1 MSKETFDPTIYNPGT
16 NQSIST
22 VLEMELS
29 RRGIL
34 KRTAVVSAFAA
45 LASAGLTGC
54 RNDETTPEKPGL
66 TLGFKPI
73 PGAKEDAVVVP
84 EGYKAE
90 ILAPWGTPINDQA
103 NAWQNDGS
111 NTSLDQLNALG
122 MHHDGMHFFP
132 LNNDTNEGLLC
143 INHEYIDQNALH
155 PNGATKGIRPAE
167 EVRKEI
173 NAHGVSVIH
182 IKVINNQWELVTD
195 SRYNR
200 RITSATEIDVAGPI
214 ADSPLNLLATRYT
227 TAKNNAKIARGTN
240 NNCGNG
246 YTPWGTYLTC
256 EENWPGYFT
265 RNDGAPLPDQ
275 KRLGISTDGTRYGW
289 ETPTN
294 DNGEFSRFNITP
306 SGKEASEDFRNEA
319 NGHGYIVE
327 VDPYEPSRKAIKRT
341 ALGRFRHE
349 DCTVGKVA
357 ANKPVVFYS
366 GHDGRFEYIYKFVS
380 EALWDPADSN
390 PEDRLAT
397 GSKYMDKGTLYV
409 AQFNAAG
416 VGKWLALT
424 PDSTT
429 RDNRRLG
436 DTPGFTTLAEVLLNT
451 PGAADLM
458 GATPMDRPEWTA
470 VDPTNGTVYVT
481 LTNNTK
487 RNNSDDDPK
496 NDTNIANPRDN
507 NKFGHIIRWRES
519 ADQQSFNWEFFLF
532 GAPAASSSDIN
543 RSALDA
549 SNELASPDGLAFDP
563 RGILWIQ
570 TDNGADEV
578 EENTN
583 DQMLAIIPSQL
594 QQANGNEPVVN
605 AGTQGQ
611 LRRFFVG
618 PNGSEVTGLAFSPD
632 YTSLF
637 VNIQH
642 PRNWPAFKD
651 ATAKTVGNVRPR
663 SSTVVIRRI
672 DGGKIG
678 V

>member
-1 MSKETFDPTIYNPGT
+1 MSKETFDPTIYNPST
-16 NQSIST
+16 NKPISK
-22 VLEMELS
+22 VLEVELS
-29 RRGIL
+29 RRGML

-54 RNDETTPEKPGL
+54 RDDETTSEVPDL
-66 TLGFKPI
+66 RLGFESI
-73 PGAKEDAVVVP
+73 PGAKEDAVAVP
-84 EGYKAE
+84 EGYKAD

-103 NAWQNDGS
+103 NVWKNDGS
-111 NTSLDQLNALG
+111 NTSVDQLNAMG

-132 LNNDTNEGLLC
+132 LNNAADEGLLC
-143 INHEYIDQNALH
+143 VNHEYIDQSALH
-155 PNGATKGIRPAE
+155 PNGATEGIRPAE

-182 IKVINNQWELVTD
+182 IKVVNNQWELVTG

-214 ADSPLNLLATRYT
+214 AESPLNLLLTRYT
-227 TAKNNAKIARGTN
+227 ATKNNANIARGTN

-256 EENWPGYFT
+256 EENWPNYFT
-265 RNDGAPLPDQ
+265 RNDGAPTADQ
-275 KRLGISTDGTRYGW
+275 KRLGISDDGTRYGW
-289 ETPTN
+289 ETPV
-294 DNGEFSRFNITP
+294 DASGEFSRFNITP
-306 SGKEASEDFRNEA
+306 SGKDASDDFRNEA

-327 VDPYEPSRKAIKRT
+327 IDPYEPSSKAIKRT

-349 DCTVGKVA
+349 DCTFGNVEK
-357 ANKPVVFYS
+357 NKPVVFYS
-366 GHDGRFEYIYKFVS
+366 GHDGRFEYMYKFVS

-390 PEDRLAT
+390 PNDRLAI

-409 AQFNAAG
+409 AQFNEAG
-416 VGKWLALT
+416 AGRWLALT
-424 PDSTT
+424 PQNTT
-429 RDNRRLG
+429 RDGRLLG
-436 DTPGFTTLAEVLLNT
+436 DIEGFKTLAEVLLNT

-470 VDPTNGTVYVT
+470 VDPTDGTVYVT

-487 RNNSDDDPK
+487 RNNSDDATE
-496 NDTNIANPRDN
+496 NDTNVANPRDN
-507 NKFGHIIRWRES
+507 NEFGHIIRWTEN
-519 ADQQSFNWEFFLF
+519 ADHQSFNWEFFLF

-543 RSALDA
+543 RSALNA

-570 TDNGADEV
+570 TDNSADEV

-594 QQANGNEPVVN
+594 NQANSNEPVVN
-605 AGTQGQ
+605 AGNQEQ

-632 YTSLF
+632 YTSFF

-642 PRNWPAFKD
+642 PANWPSSEV
-651 ATAKTVGNVRPR
+651 ATVKTIGEVRPR